1 MEGHRIMDKAFV
13 VQRVANKVWAS
24 ENAVDEALAQ
34 ASALMI
40 ELTSA
45 RRELRLSA
53 GTLEKTTADLVS
65 AMSALGQARTAL
77 VEMHEELAEVK
88 IRIGDRT
95 KLTGTWDK
103 PPKQPGPEMTGELRA
118 VS

>member
-1 MEGHRIMDKAFV
+1 MDKAFV
-13 VQRVANKVWAS
+13 VQRVANKVWSS

-34 ASALMI
+34 TAALMA

-45 RRELRLSA
+45 RQELKVSA
-53 GTLEKTTADLVS
+53 GTTEKATADLV
-65 AMSALGQARTAL
+65 AAIAALGQARTAL

-88 IRIGDRT
+88 DRIGDRT
-95 KLTGTWDK
+95 KLTGAWDK
-103 PPKQPGPEMTGELRA
+103 PKQANLVEELRA

>member
-1 MEGHRIMDKAFV
+1 MEKAFV
-13 VQRVANKVWAS
+13 VQRVANKTWSS
-24 ENAVDEALAQ
+24 ENAVDAALAE

-40 ELTSA
+40 EITNA
-45 RRELRLSA
+45 RQELRVSA
-53 GTLEKTTADLVS
+53 GTFDKATADLVK
-65 AMSALGQARTAL
+65 AISALGQARTAL
-77 VEMHEELAEVK
+77 VEMHEELSEVK

-103 PPKQPGPEMTGELRA
+103 PPKPKGESFDDIRA

>member
-1 MEGHRIMDKAFV
+1 MEKAFV
-13 VQRVANKVWAS
+13 VQRVANKVWTS

-45 RRELRLSA
+45 RQELRLSA
-53 GTLEKTTADLVS
+53 GTLDKTTADLVK
-65 AMSALGQARTAL
+65 AIAALGQARTAL
-77 VEMHEELAEVK
+77 VEMHEELADVK
-88 IRIGDRT
+88 VRINDRT
-95 KLTGTWDK
+95 KLTGAWDK
-103 PPKQPGPEMTGELRA
+103 PPKQPMPEMAADIRA

>member
-1 MEGHRIMDKAFV
+1 MDKAFV
-13 VQRVANKVWAS
+13 VQRVANKVWSS

-40 ELTSA
+40 ELTTA
-45 RRELRLSA
+45 RQELRVSA
-53 GTLEKTTADLVS
+53 GTFDKATADLVS
-65 AMSALGQARTAL
+65 AIGALGQARTAL
-77 VEMHEELAEVK
+77 VVMHEELSDVK

-103 PPKQPGPEMTGELRA
+103 PPRPKGDMVEDLRA

>member
-1 MEGHRIMDKAFV
+1 MEGHLVMEQAFV
-13 VQRVANKVWAS
+13 VQRVANKVWSS
-24 ENAVDEALAQ
+24 ENAVDQALAE

-40 ELTSA
+40 EITNA
-45 RRELRLSA
+45 RQELRLSA
-53 GTLEKTTADLVS
+53 GTFDKTTADLV
-65 AMSALGQARTAL
+65 AAISALGQARTAL

-103 PPKQPGPEMTGELRA
+103 PKRAPETAAEGFRA
-118 VS
+118 VG